1 MTRRL
6 IAIVLVLTLVCMA
19 VVSGCGSDTPQGTTP
34 AEFYRGKTINL
45 IVSHSAGSS
54 ADRVSRVLAS
64 YLERDTGANVVV
76 TNRVGAGG
84 LEGINY
90 VYRSEPD
97 GLTLGVVTQGK
108 LVPNKIM
115 DEPAAVYNIEDFS
128 YIMTVGASLY
138 YLLVSPDGPY
148 QSVADLQ
155 AGRELMLGGASLSG
169 PMTLGSMTV
178 VELLDL
184 DAEVVTGLNSTADQ
198 SLAVKR
204 GETVGYT
211 AIMPSAISFMDSGMV
226 EPMFVLAT
234 ARDPIMPDVPAV
246 TELIDVPEDDMALL
260 GLWETAL
267 ASSNLLTAPPG
278 IPEDRLAYLRGLAT
292 AWAQDE
298 EFREEIDRVSG
309 YEVQTYEIGDEISE
323 VMLNLAGALDDLRA
337 TFAEMID
344 KYRA

>member
-155 AGRELMLGGASLSG
+155 AGREL
-169 PMTLGSMTV
+169 
-178 VELLDL
+178 
-184 DAEVVTGLNSTADQ
+184 
-198 SLAVKR
+198 R
-204 GETVGYT
+204 
-211 AIMPSAISFMDSGMV
+211 IMV
-226 EPMFVLAT
+226 ES
-234 ARDPIMPDVPAV
+234 DK
-246 TELIDVPEDDMALL
+246 
-260 GLWETAL
+260 
-267 ASSNLLTAPPG
+267 
-278 IPEDRLAYLRGLAT
+278 
-292 AWAQDE
+292 
-298 EFREEIDRVSG
+298 
-309 YEVQTYEIGDEISE
+309 
-323 VMLNLAGALDDLRA
+323 LDDFESAMICKEVARKIEKDLSYPGQIKVTVIRESRA
-337 TFAEMID
+337 VEYA
-344 KYRA
+344 K